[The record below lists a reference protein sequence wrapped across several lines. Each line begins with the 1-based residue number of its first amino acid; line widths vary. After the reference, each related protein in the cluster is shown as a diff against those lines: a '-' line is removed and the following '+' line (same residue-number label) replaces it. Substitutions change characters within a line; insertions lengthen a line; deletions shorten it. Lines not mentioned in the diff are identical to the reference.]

1 MKHRFYALLMLLVT
15 AQAAAQVVG
24 LAQTLDYQGMK
35 YNVVSGQYEGKHT
48 VKNDLLLSDGSIRQ
62 GWPSVPVE
70 DFNAPA
76 DRNANRTAWGKFSAS
91 VKPGVEGTYTVTW
104 ADGKKETLKLT
115 FLKLAAPGQR
125 VEGTFLQSTTSG
137 EASGPQGSGSQGSA
151 FVNAWNTF
159 TFTRDGRFST
169 SSGAGVTSSSASVST
184 QGSSARNT
192 EGTYTLSGNTLTLRY
207 ASGEVQRLPF
217 AFLLGADKG
226 GIYLAGRHF
235 TRR

>member
-1 MKHRFYALLMLLVT
+1 MKHRFYSLLMLLFT
-15 AQAAAQVVG
+15 AQAGAQVVG
-24 LAQTLDYQGMK
+24 LAQTIDYQGMK

-48 VKNDLLLSDGSIRQ
+48 VKNYLLLRDGSIRQ
-62 GWPSVPVE
+62 GWPSVPLE

-76 DRNANRTAWGKFSAS
+76 DRNANRTAWGKFSTS
-91 VKPGVEGTYTVTW
+91 VNPGQEGPYAVTW
-104 ADGKKETLKLT
+104 ANGKKETLKLT

-137 EASGPQGSGSQGSA
+137 EASGPQGSA

-159 TFTRDGRFST
+159 TFNRDGRFST
-169 SSGAGVTSSSASVST
+169 SSGAGVSSSSANGST
-184 QGSSARNT
+184 QGNSARNT
-192 EGTYTLSGNTLTLRY
+192 GGTYTLSGNTLTLKY

-217 AFLLGADKG
+217 AFLLSADKG
-226 GIYLAGRHF
+226 GIYLGGRHF